1 MSHAIYKF
9 NEAFPMYTIGEDNIR
24 GEDWV
29 HKTIMSVVIEVRK

>member
-1 MSHAIYKF
+1 V
-9 NEAFPMYTIGEDNIR
+9 EAKSGLMMGGDNIR